1 MSQIQQR
8 PRVVIIGGGFG
19 GLNAARA
26 LAKLDA
32 EIVLIDRT
40 NHHLFQPLLYQV
52 ATTALAPSDITAPIR
67 WVLRGQKNVT
77 TLLGT
82 VERIDRRSRS
92 VRVLGEP
99 DPIPYDYLIVA
110 TGTRH
115 AYFGRPEWEKWAP
128 GLKSVEDARR
138 IRKRFLLAF
147 ERAEWEEEA
156 AARDA
161 LLTFVIVG
169 GGPTGVELAG
179 VLPEMCRVAFRPD
192 FRRIDTSRVRVV
204 LVEGGPRILPSFPPS
219 LSDRARRDLEKLG
232 VEVRTDAMVTAIDE
246 DGVSVGDERIRSESV
261 FWAAGNAAS
270 PLARTLDAPLDK
282 VGRVLVEPDLSLP
295 GDPRVFVIG
304 DLAAVKQTDGAWV
317 PGVAPAANQM
327 GKHAARNIRALVAGK
342 PSQPFRYLNKGE
354 LATIGRHKAVASF
367 GGGKVRVAGYPA
379 WFLWL
384 FIHIMYLVGFRNRIS
399 VMLQWA
405 YAYIFFERG
414 VRLITETEDASMS
427 RHPATTGRT
436 GEFESAQP
444 AAQAAT
450 QSAAGSGL
458 V

>member
-1 MSQIQQR
+1 MAR
-8 PRVVIIGGGFG
+8 KRVVIIGGGFG

-26 LAKLDA
+26 LARADMEVL
-32 EIVLIDRT
+32 LIDRT

-67 WVLRGQKNVT
+67 WILRSQKNVT

-82 VERIDRRSRS
+82 VERIDRRDRA

-99 DPIPYDYLIVA
+99 DPIHYDYLIVA

-115 AYFGRPEWEKWAP
+115 AYFGHPEWEKWAP

-147 ERAEWEEEA
+147 ERAEWEEEP
-156 AARDA
+156 AARQA

-192 FRRIDTSRVRVV
+192 FRRIDTSTVRVI
-204 LVEGGPRILPSFPPS
+204 LLEGGPRILPAFPES
-219 LSDRARRDLEKLG
+219 LSERAKRDLEKLG
-232 VEVRTDAMVTAIDE
+232 VEVRVNTLVTNIGE
-246 DGVSVGDERIRSESV
+246 DGVDVSDENIRSQSV

-270 PLARTLDAPLDK
+270 PLGKTLDVPLDRT
-282 VGRVLVEPDLSLP
+282 GRVLVEPDLSVP
-295 GDPRVFVIG
+295 GDGRVFVIG
-304 DLAAVKQTDGAWV
+304 DLAAAKLRDGSFV

-327 GKHAARNIRALVAGK
+327 GQHVAKNILAHAAGK
-342 PSQPFRYLNKGE
+342 ASTPFSYLNKGD

-367 GGGKVRVAGYPA
+367 GGGRLKIAGYFA
-379 WFLWL
+379 WYIWL
-384 FIHIMYLVGFRNRIS
+384 FVHIAYLIGFRNRIS
-399 VMLQWA
+399 VLLQWA
-405 YAYIFFERG
+405 YNYIFFERG

-427 RHPATTGRT
+427 RHPATIGRT
-436 GEFESAQP
+436 AEFE
-444 AAQAAT
+444 AARKAAR
-450 QSAAGSGL
+450 G
-458 V
+458 

>member
-1 MSQIQQR
+1 MNNSPR
-8 PRVVIIGGGFG
+8 KSRVVIIGGGFG

-26 LAKLDA
+26 FAKRRDVEVL
-32 EIVLIDRT
+32 LIDRT

-52 ATTALAPSDITAPIR
+52 ATTSLAPSDITAPIR
-67 WVLRGQKNVT
+67 WVLRDQQNVT

-82 VERIDRRSRS
+82 VEKIERRNRAI
-92 VRVLGEP
+92 RVVGEP
-99 DPIPYDYLIVA
+99 EPVHYDFLIVA
-110 TGTRH
+110 PGTRH
-115 AYFGRPEWEKWAP
+115 SYFGNDGWERWAP

-147 ERAEWEEEA
+147 ERAEWEEDP
-156 AARDA
+156 AARKA

-192 FRRIDTSRVRVV
+192 FRRIDTSMVKVI
-204 LVEGGPRILPSFPPS
+204 LLEGGPRILPAFPER
-219 LSDRARRDLEKLG
+219 LSERAKHDLEKLG
-232 VEVRTDAMVTAIDE
+232 VEVRVNTMVTNITE
-246 DGVSVGDERIRSESV
+246 HGVHIGDEYIPSESV

-270 PLARTLDAPLDK
+270 PLVKTLDVPLDRA
-282 VGRVLVEPDLSLP
+282 GRVLVEQTLAVP
-295 GDPRVFVIG
+295 GDSRVFVIG
-304 DLAAVKQTDGAWV
+304 DVAAVQQPDGRWV

-327 GKHAARNIRALVAGK
+327 GKWAAANILRQMDGGTM
-342 PSQPFRYLNKGE
+342 QPFRYFNKGD

-367 GGGKVRVAGYPA
+367 FDGKLQFRGYIA

-384 FIHIMYLVGFRNRIS
+384 FVHVAYLVGFRNRIS

-405 YAYIFFERG
+405 YNYIFFERG

-427 RHPATTGRT
+427 RHPATQGRT
-436 GEFESAQP
+436 GEYHARG
-444 AAQAAT
+444 ADA
-450 QSAAGSGL
+450 

>member
-1 MSQIQQR
+1 
-8 PRVVIIGGGFG
+8 VVIIGGGFG
-19 GLNAARA
+19 GLNAARG

-67 WVLRGQKNVT
+67 WVLRAQKNVT

-82 VERIDRRSRS
+82 VERIDRRSRC

-99 DPIPYDYLIVA
+99 DPIPYDYLVIA

-138 IRKRFLLAF
+138 IRKRLLLAF

-219 LSDRARRDLEKLG
+219 LSDHARRDLEKLG
-232 VEVRTDAMVTAIDE
+232 VDVRTDTMVTAIDE
-246 DGVSVGDERIRSESV
+246 DGVSVGDERIRSQSV

-270 PLARTLDAPLDK
+270 PLARTLEAPLDK
-282 VGRVLVEPDLSLP
+282 VGRVLVEPDLSVP

-304 DLAAVKQTDGAWV
+304 DVAAVKQTDGTWV

-327 GKHAARNIRALVAGK
+327 GTHAARNIRALVEGK
-342 PSQPFRYLNKGE
+342 PLRSFRYLNKGD

-367 GGGKVRVAGYPA
+367 GGGKLRVAGYPA

-384 FIHIMYLVGFRNRIS
+384 FVHIMYLVGFRNRIS

-405 YAYIFFERG
+405 YNYIFFERG

-436 GEFESAQP
+436 GEFE
-444 AAQAAT
+444 AAQAAQAAAT
-450 QSAAGSGL
+450 QAAAGSDL

>member
-1 MSQIQQR
+1 MSQPRRR

-19 GLNAARA
+19 GLNAARG
-26 LAKLDA
+26 LARADVDVL
-32 EIVLIDRT
+32 LIDRT

-67 WVLRGQKNVT
+67 WVLRDQKNVT

-82 VERIDRRSRS
+82 VERIDRGARA
-92 VRVLGEP
+92 VRVVGEP
-99 DPIPYDYLIVA
+99 DPIHYDYLILA

-115 AYFGRPEWEKWAP
+115 AYFGHPEWERWAP

-147 ERAEWEEEA
+147 ERAEWEEEP
-156 AARDA
+156 AARQA

-192 FRRIDTSRVRVV
+192 FRRIDTSQVRVI
-204 LVEGGPRILPSFPPS
+204 LVEGGPRLLPSFPAS
-219 LSDRARRDLEKLG
+219 LSERAKRDLERLG
-232 VEVRTDAMVTAIDE
+232 VEVRTSTMVTGIDE
-246 DGVSVGDERIRSESV
+246 DGVTVGAERIRSQSV

-270 PLARTLDAPLDK
+270 PLARTLEVPLDT
-282 VGRVLVEPDLSLP
+282 VGRVLVEPDLSVP

-304 DLAAVKQTDGAWV
+304 DVAAVRQPDGKWV

-327 GKHAARNIRALVAGK
+327 GKHAARNIRAHLAGR
-342 PSQPFRYLNKGE
+342 PLRPFAYLNKGD
-354 LATIGRHKAVASF
+354 LATIGRHKAVAAF
-367 GGGKVRVAGYPA
+367 AEGRIRVAGYFA

-384 FIHIMYLVGFRNRIS
+384 FIHIAYLVGFRNRLS

-405 YAYIFFERG
+405 YNYIFFERG

-427 RHPATTGRT
+427 RHPATQGRT
-436 GEFESAQP
+436 GEFHAHQADAVRSPPPASA
-444 AAQAAT
+444 
-450 QSAAGSGL
+450 
-458 V
+458 

>member
-1 MSQIQQR
+1 MAKT
-8 PRVVIIGGGFG
+8 RVVIIGGGFG

-26 LAKLDA
+26 LAGADVEVL
-32 EIVLIDRT
+32 LIDRT

-52 ATTALAPSDITAPIR
+52 ATTSLAPSEITAPIR
-67 WVLRGQKNVT
+67 WVLRAQKNVT

-82 VERIDRRSRS
+82 VERIDRRGRA
-92 VRVLGEP
+92 VWVLGEP
-99 DPIPYDYLIVA
+99 DPVHYDYLIVA

-115 AYFGRPEWEKWAP
+115 AYFGHPEWEKWAP
-128 GLKSVEDARR
+128 GLKNIEDARK

-147 ERAEWEEEA
+147 ERAEWEEDPEA
-156 AARDA
+156 RQA

-192 FRRIDTSRVRVV
+192 FRRIDTSKVRVI
-204 LVEGGPRILPSFPPS
+204 LLEGGPRILPAFPEK
-219 LSDRARRDLEKLG
+219 LSTRARRDLEKLG
-232 VEVRTDAMVTAIDE
+232 VEVRTSTLVTHIDE
-246 DGVSVGDERIRSESV
+246 QGVDVGGERIRSQSV

-270 PLARTLDAPLDK
+270 PLGKTLEVPLDS
-282 VGRVLVEPDLSLP
+282 VGRVIVEPDLSLP
-295 GDPRVFVIG
+295 GDQRVFVIG
-304 DLAAVKQTDGAWV
+304 DLAAAKLPDGSYV

-327 GKHAARNIRALVAGK
+327 GQHVARTIRALIAEK
-342 PSQPFRYLNKGE
+342 PSRPFAYLNKGD

-367 GGGKVRVAGYPA
+367 GGGRIQVAGYPA

-384 FIHIMYLVGFRNRIS
+384 FIHIAYLVGFRNRIS
-399 VMLQWA
+399 VLLQWA
-405 YAYIFFERG
+405 YNYIFFERG

-436 GEFESAQP
+436 GEFERLKVA
-444 AAQAAT
+444 
-450 QSAAGSGL
+450 SAAEDAPPR
-458 V
+458 

>member
-1 MSQIQQR
+1 MSGAK
-8 PRVVIIGGGFG
+8 PKTRVVIIGGGFG

-26 LAKLDA
+26 LGKADVEVL
-32 EIVLIDRT
+32 LIDRT

-67 WVLRGQKNVT
+67 WVLRDQKNVT

-82 VERIDRRSRS
+82 VERIERRNRAI
-92 VRVLGEP
+92 RVVGEP
-99 DPIPYDYLIVA
+99 DPIHYDYLIVA
-110 TGTRH
+110 PGTRH
-115 AYFGRPEWEKWAP
+115 SYFGNDAWERWAP
-128 GLKSVEDARR
+128 GLKSVEDSRR

-147 ERAEWEEEA
+147 ERAEWEEDEA
-156 AARDA
+156 ARRA

-192 FRRIDTSRVRVV
+192 FRRIDTAMVRVI
-204 LVEGGPRILPSFPPS
+204 LLEGGPRILPAFPER
-219 LSDRARRDLEKLG
+219 LSARACRDLQKLG
-232 VEVRTDAMVTAIDE
+232 VEVRVNTMVTDIGE
-246 DGVSVGDERIRSESV
+246 QGVHIGDEFIPTQSV

-270 PLARTLDAPLDK
+270 PLVRTLDVPLDK
-282 VGRVLVEPDLSLP
+282 AGRALVEQDLSIP

-304 DLAAVKQTDGAWV
+304 DVAAVKQPDGKWV

-327 GKHAARNIRALVAGK
+327 GKHAAKNIRRHLAGE
-342 PSQPFRYLNKGE
+342 PSLPFAYFNKGD
-354 LATIGRHKAVASF
+354 LATIGRHRAVASF
-367 GGGKVRVAGYPA
+367 FDGKLSFTGYLA

-384 FIHIMYLVGFRNRIS
+384 FVHIAYLVGFRNRIS
-399 VMLQWA
+399 VLLQWA
-405 YAYIFFERG
+405 YNYIFFERG

-427 RHPATTGRT
+427 RHPATQGRT
-436 GEFESAQP
+436 GEFHARDAEAV
-444 AAQAAT
+444 AK
-450 QSAAGSGL
+450 

>member
-1 MSQIQQR
+1 MAKT
-8 PRVVIIGGGFG
+8 RVVIIGGGFG

-26 LAKLDA
+26 LAGADVEVL
-32 EIVLIDRT
+32 LIDRT

-52 ATTALAPSDITAPIR
+52 ATTSLAPSEITAPIR
-67 WVLRGQKNVT
+67 WVLRAQKNVT

-82 VERIDRRSRS
+82 VERIDRRSRALW
-92 VRVLGEP
+92 VIGEP
-99 DPIPYDYLIVA
+99 EPVHYDYLIVA

-115 AYFGRPEWEKWAP
+115 AYFGHPEWEKWAP
-128 GLKSVEDARR
+128 GLKNIEDARK

-147 ERAEWEEEA
+147 ERAEWEEDPEA
-156 AARDA
+156 RQA

-192 FRRIDTSRVRVV
+192 FRRIDTSKVRVI
-204 LVEGGPRILPSFPPS
+204 LLEGGPRILPAFPEK
-219 LSDRARRDLEKLG
+219 LSTRARRDLEKLG
-232 VEVRTDAMVTAIDE
+232 VEVRTSTLVTHIDE
-246 DGVSVGDERIRSESV
+246 QGVDVGGERIRSQSV

-270 PLARTLDAPLDK
+270 PLGKTLEVPLDN
-282 VGRVLVEPDLSLP
+282 VGRVIVEPDLSLP
-295 GDPRVFVIG
+295 GDQRVFVIG
-304 DLAAVKQTDGAWV
+304 DLAAAKLPDGSYV

-327 GKHAARNIRALVAGK
+327 GQHVARTIKALIAGK
-342 PSQPFRYLNKGE
+342 SSRPFAYLNKGD

-367 GGGKVRVAGYPA
+367 GGGRIQVAGYPA

-384 FIHIMYLVGFRNRIS
+384 FIHIAYLVGFRNRIS
-399 VMLQWA
+399 VLLQWA
-405 YAYIFFERG
+405 YNYIFFERG

-436 GEFESAQP
+436 GEFERLKV
-444 AAQAAT
+444 AAAAE
-450 QSAAGSGL
+450 AAPPR
-458 V
+458 